1 VSAQYYTLQLL
12 DESEDNPHPSTKQE
26 QPLTGV

>member
-26 QPLTGV
+26 